1 MNVNAEAFWFRGTP
15 TQNSSLR
22 KLAWPALVQ
31 FARNVHTFVD
41 ALELVVRLLL
51 H

>member
-15 TQNSSLR
+15 TQQLLPTKAR
-22 KLAWPALVQ
+22 LACLGPI
-31 FARNVHTFVD
+31 ARNVHTFVD